1 MSKLVNNHLLQSL
14 SVQKAAVCNGKPT
27 IIDFYADWCESCRA
41 MAPSMRSMEAQ
52 YKDRINFI
60 SIDGS
65 NSKNGEF
72 QATGVV
78 LFSTSTSHARS

>member
-1 MSKLVNNHLLQSL
+1 
-14 SVQKAAVCNGKPT
+14 
-27 IIDFYADWCESCRA
+27 

-65 NSKNGEF
+65 NSKNGELKMIR
-72 QATGVV
+72 VV
-78 LFSTSTSHARS
+78 EVAFFKP